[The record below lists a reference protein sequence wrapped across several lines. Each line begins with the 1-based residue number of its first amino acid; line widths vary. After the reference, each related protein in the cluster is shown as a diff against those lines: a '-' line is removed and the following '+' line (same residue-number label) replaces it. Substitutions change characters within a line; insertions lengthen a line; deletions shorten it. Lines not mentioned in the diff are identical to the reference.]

1 MRNLHPA
8 IQRFAGGDFV
18 RHGLLVFSAS
28 MAINVFG
35 YAFHFAISRRV
46 GVEQYGVLSAL
57 NSLLMLSTVLST
69 IVATV
74 VVKYATEFRVTGDR
88 AHLAGLVRK
97 LLQYGTAATIVVIA
111 LGILVARPLAG
122 YLHVSD
128 VVAVALTTSIIGI
141 SVATPSL
148 RAVFAGV
155 EDFGTWAISTTLES
169 FVKLLAGVALVYA
182 GFGVIGAFAGWA
194 AGSAIAVIYTAIVL
208 VRRFRTVP
216 GAALHV
222 DLRRLLTT
230 MAGVSIATILTTSMV
245 NADVLLVKH
254 FVDDRTAGLYG
265 ALSLAGR
272 ILFFLVGFVPVIVL
286 PKASRRALEGLSSI
300 GVLLQ
305 AIGII
310 VAMSCSGLLVYYLFP
325 KFIVTSLAGAA
336 FGAAAPYVFSY
347 GIAMVL
353 LAALNVIVA
362 YKMGIHRF
370 DFIVPLGLC
379 AIGEIVGIS
388 VHHATLFDVIAVLI
402 VGNAL
407 ALVASSFRLG
417 APVRARDI
425 EAASAA

>member
-310 VAMSCSGLLVYYLFP
+310 VVMSCSGLLVYYLFP

>member
-1 MRNLHPA
+1 LHNLHPA

-310 VAMSCSGLLVYYLFP
+310 VVMSCSGLLVYYLFP

>member
-1 MRNLHPA
+1 LRNLHPA

-310 VAMSCSGLLVYYLFP
+310 VVMSCSGLLVYYLFP

>member
-1 MRNLHPA
+1 MHNLHPA

-310 VAMSCSGLLVYYLFP
+310 VVMSCSGLLVYYLFP